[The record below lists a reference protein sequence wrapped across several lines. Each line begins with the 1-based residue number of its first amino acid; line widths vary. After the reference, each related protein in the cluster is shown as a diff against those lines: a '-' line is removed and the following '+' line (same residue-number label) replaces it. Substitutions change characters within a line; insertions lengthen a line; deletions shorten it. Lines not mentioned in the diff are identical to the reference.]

1 MLPSDFFAKVPRWA
15 RTLAAGMTIVALQ
28 GCGMIYKTTGDVL
41 MGFGRSEM
49 LPYMMTGADT
59 RIACAA
65 GEAQTPLLMAFE
77 RVGSHPDK
85 LAVLMYVTASSCTD
99 MLAMEAELR
108 YLRAVNQGN
117 VAEAQDARI
126 LQKRYAAISA
136 ERQYMAYQ
144 RMVGVYGDKTD
155 GECPKLKSEFDE
167 LVWMI
172 GLIGGVQAL
181 MNDGTADGLV
191 GVPRDIAAKVER
203 GAACLDNEQWW
214 GVPRG
219 VRASIWTL
227 LPMLAPKNAQPWKE
241 LENSAQIGFK
251 DGVRLGSAM
260 YVMAAY
266 SKGDNERLRKAIRDF
281 AANGDKLDPEYLM
294 MDAMAKAII
303 EGISDRMWTEAT
315 GKRTPLG
322 GLGTFWDD
330 RSSSAPAVNIDD
342 LL

>member
-1 MLPSDFFAKVPRWA
+1 MFPSISFTRSTRLALLGLA
-15 RTLAAGMTIVALQ
+15 TLVLQ

-41 MGFGRSEM
+41 VNFGRSEM
-49 LPYMMTGADT
+49 LPHMMTDDDT

-65 GEAQTPLLMAFE
+65 GEAQTPLLLAFE

-99 MLAMEAELR
+99 ALAMEAELR
-108 YLRAVNQGN
+108 YLRAISQGN

-126 LQKRYAAISA
+126 LQKRYAAMSA
-136 ERQYMAYQ
+136 KRQYEAYS
-144 RMVGVYGDKTD
+144 RLVGVYGEANN
-155 GECPKLKSEFDE
+155 GECPKLKKDFDE

-172 GLIGGVQAL
+172 GLVGGVQAL
-181 MNDGTADGLV
+181 MNDGVADGTV

-203 GAACLDNEQWW
+203 GAACLDNAKWW

-219 VRASIWTL
+219 VRASIWNL
-227 LPMLAPKNAQPWKE
+227 LPMLAPKNAEPWKE
-241 LENSAQIGFK
+241 LEQSAKLGFQ

-260 YVMAAY
+260 YALAAY
-266 SKGDNERLRKAIRDF
+266 SKGDDQRLRKVIRDF
-281 AANGDKLDPEYLM
+281 AANGENIDPEYRM
-294 MDAMAKAII
+294 MDQMAASII

-330 RSSSAPAVNIDD
+330 ASKSQPAVNIDD

>member
-1 MLPSDFFAKVPRWA
+1 MTFNFPLASLRFATVA
-15 RTLAAGMTIVALQ
+15 ATLLILQ
-28 GCGMIYKTTGDVL
+28 GCGMVYKSTGDIL
-41 MGFGRSEM
+41 MGFGRAEM
-49 LPYMMTGADT
+49 LPYMMSDNDT

-99 MLAMEAELR
+99 ELALNQELR
-108 YLRAVNQGN
+108 YLRAIKQGN

-126 LQKRYAAISA
+126 MQKRYAAMSA
-136 ERQYMAYQ
+136 RRQYEAYT
-144 RMVGVYGDKTD
+144 RLMSAFKHPKD
-155 GECPKLKSEFDE
+155 GQCPKLKKEFDQ

-172 GLIGGVQAL
+172 GMVGGVQAL
-181 MNDGTADGLV
+181 MNDGVADGSV

-203 GAACLDNEQWW
+203 GAACLNNDQWW
-214 GVPRG
+214 GTPRG
-219 VRASIWTL
+219 IRASIWNI
-227 LPMLAPKNAQPWKE
+227 LPMLAPANAEPWKE
-241 LENSAQIGFK
+241 LQQASEKGFR

-260 YVMAAY
+260 YALAAY
-266 SKGDNERLRKAIRDF
+266 SKGDQQHLRKAIRDF
-281 AANGDKLDPEYLM
+281 AANDKNINPEYRM
-294 MDAMAKAII
+294 MDAMAATIV
-303 EGISDRMWTEAT
+303 EGISDRIWTEAT

-330 RSSSAPAVNIDD
+330 AAKNQPSINIDD

>member
-1 MLPSDFFAKVPRWA
+1 MLPFASMSALVRVLTVGIA
-15 RTLAAGMTIVALQ
+15 ILTLQ

-49 LPYMMTGADT
+49 LPYMMADDDT

-77 RVGSHPDK
+77 RVGAHPDK

-99 MLAMEAELR
+99 ALAMEAELD

-126 LQKRYAAISA
+126 LQKRYAAMSA
-136 ERQYMAYQ
+136 KRQYYAYQ
-144 RMVGVYGDKTD
+144 RMVNVYDSKGDNQ
-155 GECPKLKSEFDE
+155 CPKLKSDFDE

-172 GLIGGVQAL
+172 GLVGGVQSL
-181 MNDGTADGLV
+181 MNDGVADGTV

-203 GAACLDNEQWW
+203 GAACLDNEKWW

-227 LPMLAPKNAQPWKE
+227 LPMLAPKNAQPWAE
-241 LENSAQIGFK
+241 LENSAKLGFQ

-260 YVMAAY
+260 YVLSAY
-266 SKGDNERLRKAIRDF
+266 SKGDNQRLRKAIRDF
-281 AANGDKLDPEYLM
+281 AANGDNRDPEYLM
-294 MDAMAKAII
+294 MDAMAHSII
-303 EGISDRMWTEAT
+303 EGVSDRMWTEAT

-330 RSSSAPAVNIDD
+330 ASKSKPSVNIDD